1 MNCDQA
7 RVILSAAADGEA
19 HLDERSEMHQHVDTC
34 PSCREFA
41 AGVTGLDRLVR
52 IRPAEAI
59 PDLVGTVTSRTR
71 PAQLGRGG
79 WLRPALAWLALV
91 VAFQHLPALV
101 LGRSAGADTH
111 MARHL
116 GAFGVALA
124 IGFAYAAWK
133 PHRAYGLLPFV
144 VGLVGTVIAS
154 TAFDVLDGGRSA
166 LAEST
171 HTTELVG
178 LVLLWMVAGSPG
190 WHGWR
195 RRARRSAVTQ

>member
-7 RVILSAAADGEA
+7 REILSATADGEA
-19 HLDERSEMHQHVDTC
+19 HLDEQRAMHLHVDAC
-34 PSCREFA
+34 AACRSFA
-41 AGVTGLDRLVR
+41 ADATRLDRIVR
-52 IRPAEAI
+52 IRPAERV
-59 PDLVGTVTSRTR
+59 PDLVETVAARTR

-91 VAFQHLPALV
+91 VAVQHLPALV
-101 LGRSAGADTH
+101 LGESTGADTH

-124 IGFAYAAWK
+124 IGLGYAAWK
-133 PHRAYGLLPFV
+133 PHRAHGLLPFV
-144 VGLVGTVIAS
+144 VGLVATVLAG

-166 LAEST
+166 LAESA
-171 HTTELVG
+171 HTTELAG

-195 RRARRSAVTQ
+195 RRAHRSAVSH

>member
-7 RVILSAAADGEA
+7 REILSATADGEA
-19 HLDERSEMHQHVDTC
+19 HLDEQRAMHLHVDAC
-34 PSCREFA
+34 AACRSFA
-41 AGVTGLDRLVR
+41 ADATRLDRIVR
-52 IRPAEAI
+52 IRPAERV
-59 PDLVGTVTSRTR
+59 PDLVETVAARTR

-91 VAFQHLPALV
+91 VAVQHLPALV
-101 LGRSAGADTH
+101 LGESTGADTH

-124 IGFAYAAWK
+124 IGLGYAAWK

-144 VGLVGTVIAS
+144 VGLVATVVAS

-166 LAEST
+166 LAEFG

-195 RRARRSAVTQ
+195 RRAHRSAVSH